1 MGLLKQSPSG
11 RITGRTPWDRAR
23 EGPGEQ
29 ERPYGTPASPEEE
42 PSSKAADRLLSMDYG
57 RALVLRPAKGRLPP
71 LALSLC
77 IQGPFFSGKQATFI
91 TSDSQALMQSQL
103 EP

>member
-1 MGLLKQSPSG
+1 MG
-11 RITGRTPWDRAR
+11 
-23 EGPGEQ
+23 Q
-29 ERPYGTPASPEEE
+29 ERPCGTLVIPEEE
-42 PSSKAADRLLSMDYG
+42 SSSKAADGLLSMDSG
-57 RALVLRPAKGRLPP
+57 HALVLRPAKGRLPP

-91 TSDSQALMQSQL
+91 TSDSQALMQSLL